1 MPVHEGILERQ
12 PLSAPV
18 HAVLLPKM
26 PQSPAAGQELP
37 LASPSTPGCP
47 SFSCHG
53 AQGHGSREG
62 NPRELLGDGIY
73 TPSAQ
78 FVLSLVPHQGTD
90 SLAQPKDKF
99 LARGQP
105 GPLQFIMELP
115 WNHFV
120 VTLSVPNEFTII
132 SAFSVNPSGSNNDF
146 QFIQK
151 GCYFPW
157 QKMMT

>member
-1 MPVHEGILERQ
+1 MPISKVILERQ
-12 PLSAPV
+12 PLSAHV
-18 HAVLLPKM
+18 HAVLLPKV
-26 PQSPAAGQELP
+26 PQSPAAGQELSP
-37 LASPSTPGCP
+37 ASPPALGCP

-53 AQGHGSREG
+53 AQGHTTQES
-62 NPRELLGDGIY
+62 NPRGLLGDGIY
-73 TPSAQ
+73 TPSAR
-78 FVLSLVPHQGTD
+78 FVLPPALHQGTE

-99 LARGQP
+99 LAWVQP
-105 GPLQFIMELP
+105 SPLQFIMELP
-115 WNHFV
+115 WNYFI

-132 SAFSVNPSGSNNDF
+132 SAFIVNPSGSNNDF